1 MATFCSNF
9 FRKIKGKIDNL
20 VLYEVK
26 GQQRMRKHKD
36 KPLPPGSCTQN
47 LQRCRMRAAVALYR
61 ANRDTEIPYIWKLA
75 VKEMVMSGYNLFIKT
90 NIAAFDQNH
99 RIIDYNMLHFSCGR
113 LELPIH
119 LEITG
124 YGDGC
129 VIVGWKNTFPMCSAR
144 VNDCLHAVWLKNNG
158 GFSLQTVPTSC
169 ISRAEEKA
177 ILLVEGAGTEDLHL
191 YLYFSNQDKS
201 SFSPNKYF
209 FLRSKK

>member
-1 MATFCSNF
+1 MAVFHSNF
-9 FRKIKGKIDNL
+9 FKKIKGRIDDL
-20 VLYEVK
+20 IFYEAK
-26 GQQRMRKHKD
+26 GQQRIRRYKAK
-36 KPLPPGSCTQN
+36 KPQPASCTQN

-61 ANRDTEIPYIWKLA
+61 ANRDTEIPNIWKLA

-124 YGDGC
+124 YRDGC

-177 ILLVEGAGTEDLHL
+177 ILPVEGAGTEDLHL
-191 YLYFSNQDKS
+191 YLYFSNQAKN